1 MGDLLLFSEL
11 NVLIFQNGFHE
22 FCRQFKAHQL
32 MAVRLGSSSAGLP
45 PNPAPWNY
53 LWRNEPVIPVTPEEK
68 AKAAR
73 KYGMIPEDY
82 EPIGTTDPDMGKFVN
97 YGDYPKMAFEAQNE
111 MPTHYPYDMPEL
123 KRDYGWPL
131 HVDDWW
137 LDERKY
143 DSYENE
149 PKIYSPYRLAAG
161 FFLVMPILFYL
172 LTKTPRAY
180 YPALRQGRP
189 NDGKTH
195 YYFEKVDS

>member
-1 MGDLLLFSEL
+1 M
-11 NVLIFQNGFHE
+11 
-22 FCRQFKAHQL
+22 
-32 MAVRLGSSSAGLP
+32 SSFFLSITA
-45 PNPAPWNY
+45 
-53 LWRNEPVIPVTPEEK
+53 VIPVTPEEK

-82 EPIGTTDPDMGKFVN
+82 EPIGTTDPAMGKFVN
-97 YGDYPKMAFEAQNE
+97 YGDYPKMLFEAQNE

-161 FFLVMPILFYL
+161 FFLVMPIVFYL
-172 LTKTPRAY
+172 CTKTPRAY